1 MHDRWDQD
9 EFGFGEKVR
18 VSWAGSSPIVLQS

>member
-1 MHDRWDQD
+1 MLDRWDQD
-9 EFGFGEKVR
+9 QFGFGEKVW